1 MSVANSIYKL
11 IYAIIK
17 KNYFVVDIFYCMIY
31 MMISF
36 ELLKLRIVLFLW
48 IINTVKIILVIE
60 LSIW

>member
-1 MSVANSIYKL
+1 
-11 IYAIIK
+11 
-17 KNYFVVDIFYCMIY
+17 

-48 IINTVKIILVIE
+48 IINIVKIILVID